1 MATKEKVEEYISA
14 EDIPAMEKALR
25 DKRNADRKAGQMER
39 RRKAGSKV
47 GKKGNARKGSSEMNP
62 LKLMSTDNQEAN
74 VEQIVKAMSGIR
86 WLNQPPDTAEELA
99 ERFNEYFLE
108 CARIGRVPTIT
119 GLAVT
124 AGVDVQTLGAWE
136 KQKSRA
142 GSGFDDVVKH
152 AKEYVRYLLEVQAAD
167 GKLPQVV
174 YIFMGK
180 NYFGMSDK
188 VEQEI
193 DIKNALTNIETGP
206 DLQRRIAESIPAEA
220 KIVENAEVI
229 EDFEE

>member
-1 MATKEKVEEYISA
+1 MRKEKVEEYISA

-25 DKRNADRKAGQMER
+25 DKRNADRKEGQMER

-47 GKKGNARKGSSEMNP
+47 GKKGNTRKGSSEMNP

-74 VEQIVKAMSGIR
+74 VEQIVKAMSGMR
-86 WLNQPPDTAEELA
+86 WLDQPPDTAEELA

-136 KQKSRA
+136 KQKYRA

-188 VEQEI
+188 LNR
-193 DIKNALTNIETGP
+193 KLKSKMP
-206 DLQRRIAESIPAEA
+206 
-220 KIVENAEVI
+220 
-229 EDFEE
+229 

>member
-25 DKRNADRKAGQMER
+25 DKRNEDRKAGQMER

-99 ERFNEYFLE
+99 
-108 CARIGRVPTIT
+108 
-119 GLAVT
+119 
-124 AGVDVQTLGAWE
+124 
-136 KQKSRA
+136 
-142 GSGFDDVVKH
+142 
-152 AKEYVRYLLEVQAAD
+152 
-167 GKLPQVV
+167 
-174 YIFMGK
+174 
-180 NYFGMSDK
+180 
-188 VEQEI
+188 
-193 DIKNALTNIETGP
+193 
-206 DLQRRIAESIPAEA
+206 
-220 KIVENAEVI
+220 
-229 EDFEE
+229 

>member
-1 MATKEKVEEYISA
+1 M
-14 EDIPAMEKALR
+14 
-25 DKRNADRKAGQMER
+25 
-39 RRKAGSKV
+39 
-47 GKKGNARKGSSEMNP
+47 
-62 LKLMSTDNQEAN
+62 
-74 VEQIVKAMSGIR
+74 
-86 WLNQPPDTAEELA
+86 
-99 ERFNEYFLE
+99 
-108 CARIGRVPTIT
+108 PTIT